1 MSARSTACGLVV
13 SSCLLLLPLLLGQR
27 GPGEPG
33 QEPPMGLPSTSETSE
48 RGKGPGTPAPIRRS
62 PPVGIGRPST
72 LKQREI
78 DLSPIEQ
85 EIVEVIDGI
94 DINAQPCCWLNG
106 RRPQIEPFLQ
116 LESTEVARQLLGHGL
131 SSPPRA
137 IDVRDDGR
145 QIATVYEKGEAA
157 LWSASTGELLW
168 DLGISSPPDPR
179 WETFSSGADS
189 IRFIEERGWLAISS
203 SGDPLTLFCDLEAAP
218 HRLPRKCTG
227 SLYGFLHGHAFLES
241 GKHVFLATTSND
253 SGVLGVFVEDA
264 TGNMS
269 KRAAVSL
276 GRHISDVAVHSGR
289 GLVAAISRSEG
300 NEVTV
305 FGLPDL
311 DLLQRIELP
320 MVAGHLHFSKEGDL
334 LYTTSYDD
342 IVRAHEVESGRLIWA
357 ANTSSK
363 PAWPYAWFGLP
374 ITLSPDGEYLAA
386 ALRQSE
392 VLIIQASSGEIVERK
407 ALRREERAPVQ
418 LVWTR
423 DGRHLIVLSE
433 SVQVLRVD

>member
-1 MSARSTACGLVV
+1 MDPP
-13 SSCLLLLPLLLGQR
+13 SS
-27 GPGEPG
+27 
-33 QEPPMGLPSTSETSE
+33 SETSE
-48 RGKGPGTPAPIRRS
+48 RGKGPGTPAPRS
-62 PPVGIGRPST
+62 RSAPVGINRAST
-72 LKQREI
+72 LQQREI
-78 DLSPIEQ
+78 DLSPLEQ
-85 EIVEVIDGI
+85 EIVEVIDGV

-116 LESTEVARQLLGHGL
+116 LGSTEVARQLLGHGL

-137 IDVRDDGR
+137 IDVRDDGQ

-168 DLGISSPPDPR
+168 DLGINSPPDPS
-179 WETFSSGADS
+179 WETFWSGADA
-189 IRFIEERGWLAISS
+189 IHFIEERGWLAISS

-218 HRLPRKCTG
+218 HRLARKCTG
-227 SLYGFLHGHAFLES
+227 YLYGFLHGHAVLES
-241 GKHVFLATTSND
+241 GTHVFLATANND
-253 SGVLGVFVEDA
+253 SGVLRVFVEDA

-269 KRAAVSL
+269 KRAEVSL
-276 GRHISDVAVHSGR
+276 GRHISDVAIHAGR

-320 MVAGHLHFSKEGDL
+320 MVAGHLRFSKEGDL

-342 IVRAHEVESGRLIWA
+342 LVRAHEVDSGRLIWT
-357 ANTSSK
+357 ANTSRE

-374 ITLSPDGEYLAA
+374 IAISPDGKYLAA
-386 ALRQSE
+386 ALRQPE
-392 VLIIQASSGEIVERK
+392 VLIIQASSGKIVQRIG
-407 ALRREERAPVQ
+407 LQREERAPVQ

-423 DGRHLIVLSE
+423 DGRHLVVLSE